1 MSSLRDRLEAHAVL
15 HDKHVPHDAEQ
26 AQWAADLR
34 DASREIGR
42 LSARVA
48 ALGATHED
56 APEQL
61 RAALGWPGS
70 ITGPAMP
77 WVDLLQAVARMR
89 VRIAHLEAV
98 HEDASGAILQA
109 VEAERERCAQMAG
122 GYSQAWWTRHCAT
135 NRGMDITRSAHEDF
149 AALARAIR
157 HGPGV

>member
-1 MSSLRDRLEAHAVL
+1 MSGLRDRLELHAVL
-15 HDKHVPHDAEQ
+15 HDEHVPHDAEQ

-48 ALGATHED
+48 ELGATHED
-56 APEQL
+56 ASEQL
-61 RAALGWPGS
+61 RAALGWPGG

-77 WVDLLQAVARMR
+77 WVDILQEVARMR
-89 VRIAHLEAV
+89 VRIAQLEAV

-109 VEAERERCAQMAG
+109 VEAERERCANRADA
-122 GYSQAWWTRHCAT
+122 YSEAWWTRHCAT
-135 NRGMDITRSAHEDF
+135 NRGRRITRSAYEDF
-149 AALARAIR
+149 VALARAIR